1 MADNKNNISFSLL
14 EIKTDQF
21 ALFEE
26 NHIEN
31 GKIRLSTNLTFG
43 FNPDESVFLISVKYI
58 FEMRKKP
65 FMTIQAS
72 CFFMID
78 KEALKDFKNINK
90 TIFPKGFVAHMAMIT
105 VGTSRGILHTKTEGT
120 IFNKYILPT
129 IDVAQLIP
137 EDITFE

>member
-31 GKIRLSTNLTFG
+31 GKIKLNTNLTFG
-43 FNPDESVFLISVKYI
+43 FNADDKVFLISVKYI
-58 FEMRKKP
+58 FEMKKRP
-65 FMTIQAS
+65 FMTIQTS
-72 CFFMID
+72 CFFTID
-78 KEALKDFKNINK
+78 NIALENFKAGDK
-90 TIFPKGFVAHMAMIT
+90 TVFPKGFVAHMAMIT
-105 VGTSRGILHTKTEGT
+105 VGTSRGVLHTKTEGT

-129 IDVAQLIP
+129 IDVTKMIP
-137 EDITFE
+137 EDLIFD